1 MTTHTHAHA
10 IELSRPVWPLGI
22 VHYDRRPQ
30 PSVRERDALA
40 VLHARHYR
48 PPVDVMAR
56 LARLTAPVD
65 DVLAFVAPRAVW
77 WGRSPSRAAVLAG
90 IAAEEMVLW
99 GWDRDQ
105 WVRVLRATHPNV
117 RQVVAAVGYLLCD
130 RRDLHHDLP
139 GFKLGLFA
147 RRVFG
152 AEPVDAA
159 LARVQSHIDTL
170 GVAAPPEPAARA
182 LPANGHGGQRSARA
196 LRPVRAAGP
205 DARS

>member
-1 MTTHTHAHA
+1 MTTHAHA
-10 IELSRPVWPLGI
+10 IDLESSRPVWPLGI
-22 VHYDRRPQ
+22 AHYDRRPHL
-30 PSVRERDALA
+30 SLGERDALA
-40 VLHARHYR
+40 VLHARRYR
-48 PPVDVMAR
+48 PPVDVTAR

-65 DVLAFVAPRAVW
+65 DVLGHVAPRAVW

-90 IAAEEMVLW
+90 IAGEEMVFW

-105 WVRVLRATHPNV
+105 WVRVLRATHPNI

-130 RRDLHHDLP
+130 HRDLHHDLP

-159 LARVQSHIDTL
+159 LTRVQSHIDTL
-170 GVAAPPEPAARA
+170 GSSALLRRPNLQHALYRLMVAAGSAQLEHCVQPE
-182 LPANGHGGQRSARA
+182 L
-196 LRPVRAAGP
+196 LV
-205 DARS
+205 